1 MQRRILFVNNV
12 GQIGGAEQS
21 LLTLLGGLDQ
31 QQWQIRLVCPPA
43 SALGQRAQR
52 LGITTIPLPLVDS
65 AQRAPLRYL
74 CVLWQFVQLARAWRP
89 HLIHCN
95 GVRSVLYGVPTGKI
109 LRIPTIVHI
118 RDIELPP
125 SPITKTLIKL
135 ADRQIAIS
143 HAVKATLQHL
153 KVEQSCVVVY
163 NGVNI
168 GQFQPIAPEA
178 RAQFRARY
186 GIPPDGLAIGIIG
199 RILPRKGHEI
209 FLNAA
214 ARLREHPQLYWL
226 IIGEEWIHSAG
237 FQQELITLA
246 NRLMITKR
254 VHFTGWQDN
263 IPAVLSALDI
273 VTMPSKEPES
283 FGRVVIEAMAAK
295 RPVVASRIG
304 GISEIIRDGHTGLL
318 VPPGDAVAL
327 AKQIERL
334 VSDATLYNT
343 IVMQAW
349 DAVQQFSHENHV
361 KEIVKVYQS
370 LW

>member
-21 LLTLLGGLDQ
+21 LLTLLGGLDR
-31 QQWQIRLVCPPA
+31 QQWQTQLICPPA

-65 AQRAPLRYL
+65 AQQAPLRYFRA
-74 CVLWQFVQLARAWRP
+74 LWQFVQVARAWRP
-89 HLIHCN
+89 HLIHGN

-125 SPITKTLIKL
+125 SLITKTLIKL

-143 HAVKATLQHL
+143 HAVKATLQHH
-153 KVEQSCVVVY
+153 KVERSCVVVY

-168 GQFQPIAPEA
+168 GQFHTITHEQRE
-178 RAQFRARY
+178 QFRMRY
-186 GIPPDGLAIGIIG
+186 QIPPAGCVISLIG
-199 RILPRKGHEI
+199 RLLPLKGHETFI
-209 FLNAA
+209 TAA
-214 ARLREHPQLYWL
+214 GTLRHLPHLYWL
-226 IIGEEWIHSAG
+226 VVGEEWNHSQG
-237 FQQELITLA
+237 FRQQLVTLA
-246 NRLMITKR
+246 HQCEIADR
-254 VHFTGWQDN
+254 VFFTGWQDE
-263 IPAVLSALDI
+263 IGIALAASDI
-273 VTMPSKEPES
+273 VVLPSHKLEA

-295 RPVVASRIG
+295 RPVVASRVG
-304 GISEIIRDGHTGLL
+304 GISEIIRDGQTGLL
-318 VPPGDAVAL
+318 VPPGDAGAL

-334 VSDATLYNT
+334 ASDATLYNT
-343 IVMQAW
+343 IVTQAW

-361 KEIVKVYQS
+361 KEIIKVYQS